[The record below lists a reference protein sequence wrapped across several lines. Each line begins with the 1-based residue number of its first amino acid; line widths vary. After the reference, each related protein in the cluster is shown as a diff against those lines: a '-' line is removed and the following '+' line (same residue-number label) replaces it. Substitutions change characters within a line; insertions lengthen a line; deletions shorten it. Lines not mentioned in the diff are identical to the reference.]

1 MKRLSRILI
10 LLMIFTM
17 FASSFVFA
25 DDEQKFLSLGKDLTA
40 EQTSTVLGFFGN
52 VDINECKVVY
62 ITNADEHK
70 YLDSYVDKNQIGTK
84 ALSSVLIEENDE
96 NDIDVE
102 IHNINYCTEGMYKN
116 ALSTAGVTGAHVI
129 VAGPFQISGT
139 AALVGTIKAYEEM
152 TGQEVSDDVI
162 EGCVDEL
169 TTTGDIGEE
178 VGDKS
183 AIEEIIADI
192 KSQVADNPD
201 MSDADI
207 IAALKAAAEKA
218 GVTLSDDQIERLKDL
233 ITKLK
238 GLDVDWD
245 NVKEQSLDI
254 LNKIKSSG
262 LLDDIINWIKSLFN

>member
-1 MKRLSRILI
+1 MKRLSKVLI
-10 LLMIFTM
+10 LVMIFTM
-17 FASSFVFA
+17 FSSSFVFA
-25 DDEQKFLSLGKDLTA
+25 DDGQKFLSLGQDLTA
-40 EQTSTVLGFFGN
+40 EQTSTVLGFFGD

-70 YLDSYVDKNQIGTK
+70 YLDSYVDTNQIGTK
-84 ALSSVLIEENDE
+84 ALSSVLIEENDG

-152 TGQEVSDDVI
+152 TGQEVSDEVI

-178 VGDKS
+178 VGDKG

-218 GVTLSDDQIERLKDL
+218 GITLSDDQIERLKDL

-245 NVKEQSLDI
+245 NVKKQSLDI